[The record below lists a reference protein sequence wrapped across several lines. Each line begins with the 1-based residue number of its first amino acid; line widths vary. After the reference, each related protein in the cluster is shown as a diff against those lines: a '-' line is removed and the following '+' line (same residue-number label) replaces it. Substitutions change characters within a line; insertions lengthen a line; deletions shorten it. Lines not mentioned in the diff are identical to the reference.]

1 MLKSMNFL
9 RGKCRGRVGG
19 GTKSTPLAPVILGPV
34 PRILFQRVF
43 NLVNKLAL
51 LLHKCRGR
59 GFSAFCISFKY
70 PSPDA
75 KASPSPSR
83 GEGSEL
89 LRPWCDK
96 ILGTGPSMTG
106 GRDAGFVR
114 LFRRYTPR
122 NDACSVGR
130 SMIEMLGVLAI
141 IGVLSVGGIAG
152 YSKAMLMWHSNKQK
166 DLLTTLINNAI
177 TLKPN
182 LSTLR
187 ENRSQTITDVFSAM
201 GGIPEGFTYKN
212 NVIYDAD
219 NNSISI
225 TYGIDYDRQKDD
237 SLKRVFK
244 YAIRIATIE
253 GTGKLSIS
261 MKEYCKNLIMAAQS
275 APNEVLSVDF
285 SSRDSDSWSGTS
297 GALIFNRSTLGQ
309 TSPAQINERCNIAIK
324 ENGRGYFRILLNP
337 N

>member
-1 MLKSMNFL
+1 
-9 RGKCRGRVGG
+9 
-19 GTKSTPLAPVILGPV
+19 
-34 PRILFQRVF
+34 
-43 NLVNKLAL
+43 
-51 LLHKCRGR
+51 
-59 GFSAFCISFKY
+59 
-70 PSPDA
+70 
-75 KASPSPSR
+75 
-83 GEGSEL
+83 
-89 LRPWCDK
+89 
-96 ILGTGPSMTG
+96 MTG
-106 GRDAGFVR
+106 GGGANSF
-114 LFRRYTPR
+114 
-122 NDACSVGR
+122 GR

-141 IGVLSVGGIAG
+141 IAVLSVGGIAG

-166 DLLTTLINNAI
+166 DLLITLINNAI

-212 NVIYDAD
+212 NAIYDAD

-225 TYGIDYDRQKDD
+225 TYGIDYDRQRDD
-237 SLKRVFK
+237 SLVKVFK
-244 YAIRIATIE
+244 YAIRISAIE
-253 GTGKLSIS
+253 GTGELSIS

-285 SSRDSDSWSGTS
+285 SSTDSDSWSGTS
-297 GALIFNRSTLGQ
+297 GALIFNRSTIGQ

>member
-1 MLKSMNFL
+1 MLKSIEFL
-9 RGKCRGRVGG
+9 RGKSRGKVGGGKYDVSGWCRGRWL
-19 GTKSTPLAPVILGPV
+19 S
-34 PRILFQRVF
+34 VF
-43 NLVNKLAL
+43 
-51 LLHKCRGR
+51 CT
-59 GFSAFCISFKY
+59 FFKY
-70 PSPDA
+70 HSLAGKPA
-75 KASPSPSR
+75 PSPSR
-83 GEGSEL
+83 GEGIRL
-89 LRPWCDK
+89 LR
-96 ILGTGPSMTG
+96 
-106 GRDAGFVR
+106 
-114 LFRRYTPR
+114 RYIPR
-122 NDACSVGR
+122 NDVFNNTPHSALPRHSLQQGAREYGR

-187 ENRSQTITDVFSAM
+187 ENRSQAITDVFIAM
-201 GGIPEGFTYKN
+201 GGVPEGFTYQN

-225 TYGIDYDRQKDD
+225 TYGIEYDRQRDD
-237 SLKRVFK
+237 SLVKVFK
-244 YAIRIATIE
+244 YAIRISAIE

-285 SSRDSDSWSGTS
+285 SSIDSDSWSGTS

-324 ENGRGYFRILLNP
+324 ESGRGYFRILLNP